1 MRKKAII
8 TGGTGFVGSNLS
20 RELLRQG
27 WEVSI
32 IAQRKFGYKNI
43 EDIKDKVNIFEY
55 EGDIDQLIYF
65 FQNTKANIVFHLA
78 SVIVSEHKS
87 EEIDML
93 IDSNLKFGAQ
103 ILEAMKKSETK
114 LIINTGTSWQHYH
127 SDEYNPVCLYAATK
141 EAFEK
146 LIEYYIAGEGIRG
159 ITLKLFDTYGET
171 DTRPKL
177 INLLHKFS
185 LEKTELD
192 MTPGE
197 QVIDLVH
204 VDDVINAFIKAYEYI
219 SANKEIQYEKFAVS
233 SGREMRLK
241 ELIDLY
247 EKVSGEKVLVKWGGR
262 SYRKREVMKLW
273 RSFKTLPGWNC
284 RISLEEG
291 LQRVSCQN
299 K

>member
-1 MRKKAII
+1 MKKAII

-32 IAQRKFGYKNI
+32 IAQKKFGYKNI
-43 EDIKDKVNIFEY
+43 EDIRDKVNIFEY
-55 EGDIDQLIYF
+55 EGDIDQLINF
-65 FQNTKANIVFHLA
+65 FQNTNANVVFHLA
-78 SVIVSEHKS
+78 SVFISEHKS
-87 EEIDML
+87 EEVDLL

-103 ILEAMKKSETK
+103 ILEAMKKSKTK

-127 SDEYNPVCLYAATK
+127 SDAYNPVCLYAATK

-159 ITLKLFDTYGET
+159 ITLKLFDTYSET

-185 LEKTELD
+185 LEKTQLD
-192 MTPGE
+192 MSPGD

-204 VDDVINAFIKAYEYI
+204 VDDVVNAFIKAYEYI
-219 SANKEIQYEKFAVS
+219 SENKEIQYEKYAVS
-233 SGREMRLK
+233 SGREVKLK
-241 ELIDLY
+241 ELIELY
-247 EKVSGEKVLVKWGGR
+247 EKVSGEKILVKWGGR
-262 SYRKREVMKLW
+262 TYRKREVMKLW
-273 RSFKTLPGWNC
+273 RNFKTLPGWTCN
-284 RISLEEG
+284 ISLEEG
-291 LQRVSCQN
+291 LKRVSHPN

>member
-1 MRKKAII
+1 MMKKAII

-32 IAQRKFGYKNI
+32 IAQKKFGYKNI
-43 EDIKDKVNIFEY
+43 EDIRDKVNIFEY
-55 EGDIDQLIYF
+55 EGDIDQLIIF
-65 FQNTKANIVFHLA
+65 FQNTNANVVFHLA
-78 SVIVSEHKS
+78 SVFISEHKP
-87 EEIDML
+87 EEVDLL

-127 SDEYNPVCLYAATK
+127 SDGYNPVCLYAATK

-146 LIEYYIAGEGIRG
+146 LIEYYIAGEELRG

-185 LEKTELD
+185 QEKTELD
-192 MTPGE
+192 MSPGD

-204 VDDVINAFIKAYEYI
+204 VDDVVNAFIKAYEYI
-219 SANKEIQYEKFAVS
+219 YENKEIQYEKYAVS
-233 SGREMRLK
+233 SGREVKLK
-241 ELIDLY
+241 ELIELY
-247 EKVSGEKVLVKWGGR
+247 EKVSGEKILVKWGGR

-273 RSFKTLPGWNC
+273 RNFKTLPGWSCNL
-284 RISLEEG
+284 SLEEG
-291 LQRVSCQN
+291 LKRVSQPN